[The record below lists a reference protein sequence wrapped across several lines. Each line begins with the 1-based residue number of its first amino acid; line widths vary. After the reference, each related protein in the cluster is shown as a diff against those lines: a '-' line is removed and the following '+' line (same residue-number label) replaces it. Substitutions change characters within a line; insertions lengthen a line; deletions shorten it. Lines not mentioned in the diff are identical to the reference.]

1 MIEGRDTMGWV
12 ENKLIRNKEYNKK
25 NYEQILMRVR
35 KGTKEKI
42 KAVAESEGK
51 SVTAYIMEALEEK
64 MMYNKGRKADE
75 RGEKI

>member
-1 MIEGRDTMGWV
+1 
-12 ENKLIRNKEYNKK
+12 
-25 NYEQILMRVR
+25 MRVR

-64 MMYNKGRKADE
+64 MMYNKGKKADE
-75 RGEKI
+75 RGEKV

>member
-1 MIEGRDTMGWV
+1 MGWV

-64 MMYNKGRKADE
+64 MMYNKGRE
-75 RGEKI
+75 S